1 MSEHGEVSDATT
13 EVDEDDARA
22 TGSAD
27 RAATPDEEKA
37 ADEHGDAL
45 TDSVRQHEEEM
56 METGANVK
64 GEGEV

>member
-13 EVDEDDARA
+13 DVDEVDARA
-22 TGSAD
+22 TGAAD
-27 RAATPDEEKA
+27 RAATPDEEQV
-37 ADEHGDAL
+37 ADAHSDSL

>member
-13 EVDEDDARA
+13 DVDEVDARA
-22 TGSAD
+22 TGAADSAP
-27 RAATPDEEKA
+27 TPDEEKV
-37 ADEHGDAL
+37 ADEHGDAV
-45 TDSVRQHEEEM
+45 TDSVRKHEEEM

>member
-13 EVDEDDARA
+13 DVDEVDARA
-22 TGSAD
+22 TGTAD
-27 RAATPDEEKA
+27 RAATPDEERVA
-37 ADEHGDAL
+37 EEYSDSL
-45 TDSVRQHEEEM
+45 TDSVRSSEEEM